1 MVYLAGFE
9 PATLRVGVWA
19 IDLICGKQVT
29 VTDARGH
36 QKFTVFTPEI
46 QEAIRRH
53 TANGGN
59 VIVSGSYIGTDI
71 WDMVYPIQ
79 IDKDFRNQ
87 SIDFA
92 EDVLGYKWQGGF
104 AGKNGMVSPYGES
117 SLTDKSVK
125 FCNTQNSVN
134 YCIESP
140 DGIAPASN
148 NSQTVLRYGDSGVSA
163 GIKYQGNGYKTV
175 CLGFPIETLQ
185 SKDDIDAIL
194 ASILTFLADR

>member
-1 MVYLAGFE
+1 M
-9 PATLRVGVWA
+9 
-19 IDLICGKQVT
+19 T

-46 QEAIRRH
+46 QEAIRKH

-125 FCNTQNSVN
+125 FCNTQNSVS

-140 DGIAPASN
+140 DGIAPSSN

-163 GIKYQGNGYKTV
+163 GIKYQGNGYRTV

-194 ASILTFLADR
+194 ASRRTFLADR